1 MANNVTRLAFLKESH
16 RKLDKDI
23 QKGYNSFIDDIKLAD
38 MKVQKLRLKEQI
50 EKLEQELKNESNG

>member
-38 MKVQKLRLKEQI
+38 MKMQKLRLKEQI